1 MNKQTFIDTLE
12 LVLISSNYPRNVT
25 RRGRKMI
32 EANNSQLILSDVSNV
47 SEFRQEEY
55 DQYLEMITPQV
66 ERFKKYFNLDKYS
79 RRLLI
84 QFPANWYEDKEQD
97 YMPCPESFLVQFV
110 DEDTYEV
117 MCNFRSSEVSRIPED
132 LAIIKKFCE
141 DVLDLASYRLLTM
154 RANFMNVHKYLDG
167 GSSEDFTA
175 KTYFEVKNE

>member
-1 MNKQTFIDTLE
+1 
-12 LVLISSNYPRNVT
+12 
-25 RRGRKMI
+25 
-32 EANNSQLILSDVSNV
+32 
-47 SEFRQEEY
+47 
-55 DQYLEMITPQV
+55 MITPQI
-66 ERFKKYFNLDKYS
+66 ERFKKYFNLDKFS

-84 QFPANWYEDKEQD
+84 QFPASWYEDKEQD